1 MAEGGLEFKCWIT
14 NLLLVLLKHTFYP
27 ELFFLETIF
36 NSFSEPFNCVILKL
50 ETTPFLVVGKS
61 CVWLIIGRLNLRD
74 STSLKVCLDI
84 VNKFSCKDTF
94 FACEKVG
101 A

>member
-1 MAEGGLEFKCWIT
+1 MGLKFKCWIT
-14 NLLLVLLKHTFYP
+14 NLMLVLLRHTFYS

-36 NSFSEPFNCVILKL
+36 NSFSEPFNCVILQL

-74 STSLKVCLDI
+74 PTSLKVCLDK
-84 VNKFSCKDTF
+84 VNNLVIKTLSLPVR
-94 FACEKVG
+94 E
-101 A
+101 